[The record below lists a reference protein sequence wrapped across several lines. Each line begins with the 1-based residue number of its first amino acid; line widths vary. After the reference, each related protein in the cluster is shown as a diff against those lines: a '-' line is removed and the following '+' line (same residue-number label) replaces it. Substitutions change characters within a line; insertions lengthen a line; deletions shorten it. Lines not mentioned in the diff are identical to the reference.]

1 MAKAPQKE
9 VSTTSSHL
17 PADISL
23 QEQIKRDLAAVAS
36 QVENGQVERIRMSGK
51 GFTTPD
57 GETGET
63 LTGVIVDFASANN
76 HYPDAFDRDNPTPP
90 NCFATGKIPSELV
103 PAANATEPQA
113 ESCAACP
120 KNQFESGTGKSKACK
135 NTRVLAFMALNATE
149 DAPIWVLSVPP
160 SSLRYFDT
168 YVSTTLRSRHGITP
182 AMAVTTISMDP
193 KKDFAA
199 PRFAFERLL
208 TDEEMGVYFARKNE
222 AESVILQKPRLTT
235 NS

>member
-1 MAKAPQKE
+1 MAKAPKKE

-23 QEQIKRDLAAVAS
+23 QEQIKKDLAAVAS
-36 QVENGQVERIRMSGK
+36 QVEGGQVERIRMSGK

-57 GETGET
+57 GETGKT

-103 PAANATEPQA
+103 PAANSSEPQS
-113 ESCAACP
+113 ESCAVCP

-193 KKDFAA
+193 KKDYAA
-199 PRFAFERLL
+199 PRFTFDRLL
-208 TDEEMGVYFARKNE
+208 TDEEMGIYFARKNE
-222 AESVILQKPRLTT
+222 AESVILQKPRLTS